1 MQRLRSAYA
10 RLPVWVPDGVLA
22 LVLMG
27 LGFAAMTVSGE
38 SLDPYEAATPL
49 TALLVVAQTLPVAV
63 RRLWTLPALV
73 VVSAALTAHFA
84 LGYLP
89 SSGVLA
95 ALVMTYTAAS
105 RLDGRRKLAAGLV
118 VAAAFVTAFAVDRE
132 ELNPSNVVGNAAV
145 FAGGWAMGAYVRS
158 RQREA
163 AALRD
168 RTARLERERELLARE
183 AVAEERARIAR
194 ELHDVVAH
202 SVSVM
207 TVQAGAARRVM
218 ATDPGGAAQALG
230 AVEATGR
237 EALVELRR
245 LLGVLRQDDQA
256 TDALRPQPSVADLP
270 RLIRDAEG
278 AGLRVERVVEGHVR
292 PLPPGVDLSAFRIVQ
307 EALTNARK
315 HGGPAA
321 AARVVVRYGD
331 EDLEV
336 EVTDDGRGAS
346 APPGDGGHGLVGM
359 RERVGLFGGELAV
372 GPADGGGWRV
382 WARLPIGA
390 DTP

>member
-1 MQRLRSAYA
+1 MPTEPPAHEQLAALLLAAERPVALTGLALGAIAPTEEGAGGDEWSRRASLEHLLTEPADFWAFYHPQAEAIAARTPGPGHEALA
-10 RLPVWVPDGVLA
+10 RLERA
-22 LVLMG
+22 
-27 LGFAAMTVSGE
+27 
-38 SLDPYEAATPL
+38 
-49 TALLVVAQTLPVAV
+49 
-63 RRLWTLPALV
+63 
-73 VVSAALTAHFA
+73 
-84 LGYLP
+84 
-89 SSGVLA
+89 GVLA